1 MQKFLLDTSA
11 LIDFLKK
18 QEWIGNF
25 TKEHIFD
32 HLITSTICEIELLE
46 GVFYMKNQKDER
58 KKVRDVL
65 DSLQEII
72 TFDSNQAEIAAEIR
86 SQLKKKGQKIE
97 DFDTLI
103 AAAAIAS
110 GSILVTKNTKHFSRI
125 TKLQLYSLSQ

>member
-1 MQKFLLDTSA
+1 
-11 LIDFLKK
+11 
-18 QEWIGNF
+18 
-25 TKEHIFD
+25 
-32 HLITSTICEIELLE
+32 
-46 GVFYMKNQKDER
+46 MKNQKDER

-125 TKLQLYSLSQ
+125 PQLQLYSLSQ